1 MTPSN
6 RSDSVA
12 TIDSLATINDA
23 RASIAAL
30 RAALKKSSPDQLMAC
45 FPALSQ
51 AAERLSAVETELLRN
66 SSTAERDSPS
76 GDQADSER
84 SITSPEDSGEI
95 TRALKSL
102 KSDLRAA
109 ANLIEHGAAFYRGWA
124 RLLGAA
130 AAGYTPSGEAA
141 PLAAPGS
148 VSVAG

>member
-6 RSDSVA
+6 HS
-12 TIDSLATINDA
+12 DSLAGINDV
-23 RASIAAL
+23 RASVAAL
-30 RAALKKSSPDQLMAC
+30 RAALKKHSPDQLLAC
-45 FPALSQ
+45 LPALSE

-66 SSTAERDSPS
+66 SRSAQLDRCP
-76 GDQADSER
+76 GGQADSER
-84 SITSPEDSGEI
+84 LITSPADLGEI

-109 ANLIEHGAAFYRGWA
+109 VNLIEHGAAFYRGWA

-130 AAGYTPSGEAA
+130 NAGYMPSGEAA

>member
-6 RSDSVA
+6 HS
-12 TIDSLATINDA
+12 DSLATINDA

-30 RAALKKSSPDQLMAC
+30 RAALKKPSPDQIMGCL
-45 FPALSQ
+45 PALSE
-51 AAERLSAVETELLRN
+51 AAERLSAIETELLRN
-66 SSTAERDSPS
+66 SRPAQPDRCS
-76 GDQADSER
+76 GDQADSELL
-84 SITSPEDSGEI
+84 STSPPDSGEI

-109 ANLIEHGAAFYRGWA
+109 VNLIEHGAAFYRGWA

-130 AAGYTPSGEAA
+130 SAGYTPSGEAV